1 MRCLDRFCAL
11 RTVEEKQTLEVA
23 EGTAKKPAP
32 DCEIDA
38 EHAEVQADDV
48 AEEDE
53 DDGPPEEVIVSPVC
67 DRSCIRD
74 LWPFAYGK
82 DYYHG
87 LISGII
93 GSEAIAHF
101 IYISAT
107 AHPAALLAAHEL
119 GMGVHVVLSKVRQ
132 HSTSHGKLLLRN
144 TIFNDLYAIEK
155 KSAQHAKRVLVGDLA
170 FVPIA
175 APRDQ
180 PVFFFDASPP
190 KDGNWRVGIDSCPT
204 TEFLERAVPKLL
216 SRELEEFGLAIAD
229 EGGVRRL
236 IANRGFREEEII
248 APMTALLFSVATA
261 VVEFLNSGGN
271 AALLDA
277 PLLKVE
283 GLLGQSS
290 VNPEAT
296 ASIFAIPTGIGRLL
310 CDYRSVRKF
319 ANVAIMAFP
328 SEGAQ
333 DGFLQIRARTHNGCG
348 IAAGATLCCDFGER
362 YVAASAG
369 DIQPAKRFRGALE
382 AFFYE
387 QAKVNAAAACSDI
400 DLPDSQGAKAA
411 VTESTS
417 SPPAKKLQ
425 AGPAT
430 PAPAAASPAKAGT
443 ATSAA
448 AAAPAAAAAA
458 AAARSASSVP
468 TSVLNTS
475 GDWELASS
483 NDGKLTL
490 TNITK
495 QNKRV
500 PPKTVLFLLSK
511 GSVDDSPGATQFP
524 FVFKKSNEIVL
535 TSAKAGSG
543 YDLVTLKDVIKESS
557 AAALYQ
563 HGAFTKAVAPPSFT
577 CKKVMQYN
585 PHAEEK
591 ASCAVLG
598 GGAALTAGSEVAFR
612 WVVAAQGGKIMPVG
626 VALVCTKQISLAAGQ
641 VKVL

>member
-1 MRCLDRFCAL
+1 MDYITAVGNKIQTDCATLEKYLVQITCGPAQKKRRPHYCWVALDKESAKALVIPNSIDALQRRAKPREGVHMRCLDRFCSL
-11 RTVEEKQTLEVA
+11 RTVEEKQSLEVA
-23 EGTAKKPAP
+23 EGKEKKPEP
-32 DCEIDA
+32 GCEIDA
-38 EHAEVQADDV
+38 EHNEVQADDV

-82 DYYHG
+82 EYYKAM
-87 LISGII
+87 IMGII

-144 TIFNDLYAIEK
+144 TIFTELYAIEK

-180 PVFFFDASPP
+180 PVFFFDASPS

-204 TEFLERAVPKLL
+204 SEFLERAVPKLL
-216 SRELEEFGLAIAD
+216 SRELEMLGLAIA
-229 EGGVRRL
+229 EEKGVRRL

-248 APMTALLFSVATA
+248 GPMTALLFSEATA

-271 AALLDA
+271 AALLVA

-290 VNPEAT
+290 VKPEAT
-296 ASIFAIPTGIGRLL
+296 ASIYAIPTGVGRLL
-310 CDYRSVRKF
+310 CDFRSVRKF

-333 DGFLQIRARTHNGCG
+333 DGFLQIKARTHNGCG

-382 AFFYE
+382 VFFP
-387 QAKVNAAAACSDI
+387 SRLRST
-400 DLPDSQGAKAA
+400 LP
-411 VTESTS
+411 
-417 SPPAKKLQ
+417 
-425 AGPAT
+425 GPHAR
-430 PAPAAASPAKAGT
+430 T
-443 ATSAA
+443 ATCRTARVRVRRRQSRSPLRRRRPRGKRLALRHRRPLQHRRPRLA
-448 AAAPAAAAAA
+448 LRQRRPLQPRQPRRPLQPLQRRSLLPAC
-458 AAARSASSVP
+458 
-468 TSVLNTS
+468 
-475 GDWELASS
+475 
-483 NDGKLTL
+483 
-490 TNITK
+490 
-495 QNKRV
+495 Q
-500 PPKTVLFLLSK
+500 
-511 GSVDDSPGATQFP
+511 
-524 FVFKKSNEIVL
+524 
-535 TSAKAGSG
+535 
-543 YDLVTLKDVIKESS
+543 
-557 AAALYQ
+557 
-563 HGAFTKAVAPPSFT
+563 
-577 CKKVMQYN
+577 
-585 PHAEEK
+585 
-591 ASCAVLG
+591 
-598 GGAALTAGSEVAFR
+598 
-612 WVVAAQGGKIMPVG
+612 
-626 VALVCTKQISLAAGQ
+626 SLC
-641 VKVL
+641 